1 MLAILRRSV
10 VGVLKARE
18 PEVGQGDLHGPVG
31 RAVAEHVRG
40 LHIAVDGGV
49 PPVEEGQGFANRSR
63 EAPRDRLG
71 QPPGRDPGLQVPAG
85 GTRRVVANF

>member
-49 PPVEEGQGFANRSR
+49 PRRGMIRISVFRYVEDPQTLGGSFSAVSTSIFASK
-63 EAPRDRLG
+63 
-71 QPPGRDPGLQVPAG
+71 
-85 GTRRVVANF
+85 